1 MGCIL
6 WGGGGAGVGAGGSI
20 GVQAGGSNAKTV
32 CDLRGP
38 FVSASG
44 SGGAGLVGGGEG
56 YAGKDSDGNTVMG
69 GNGFVGAGEGASG
82 TVGATYTWVR
92 KF

>member
-1 MGCIL
+1 
-6 WGGGGAGVGAGGSI
+6 VGQSKSAAWVKS
-20 GVQAGGSNAKTV
+20 ASALT
-32 CDLRGP
+32 LRGP

-56 YAGKDSDGNTVMG
+56 YAGKDSDGNTVIG

-82 TVGATYTWVR
+82 TVGVTYTWVR